1 MIQPSLFANTPDV
14 TVLCNRSQPIMD
26 LGWYRHPC
34 SSGATDV
41 RVARHVR
48 DPRGLLRQSADPR
61 LHDSGQV
68 TVTRQHD
75 LAGRALRT
83 ASADAGTTL
92 SLKDAAGRPFLM
104 VTGQGDCR
112 TWRYE
117 YAALPGRLL
126 AITEQAAGEAE
137 RIPERLEYADRS
149 AGPRAVNLAG
159 ACVRHWDP
167 AGLQQTNCVALTGV
181 STSVTRHLLEEAA
194 DPDVVA
200 DWPEEGAA
208 DRLAAEV
215 FTTLTVPDATGAEVA
230 AMVARGLVRLMRY
243 DVAGLPAGC
252 AVRVRGGAE
261 LVTVKSVT
269 YAAGGQTL
277 EEAHGS
283 GVVTRHAYEALTQ
296 RPSGIRTMRPSG
308 HMRGALLLQ
317 DIQWLYDP
325 VGNVVRVSNGA
336 EAARFW
342 RNRRVLPE
350 SRYVYDTFYQLVSA
364 TGREMADCGMQG
376 NDLHVTALLRD
387 GSGAYTNY
395 IRTYAYDRGGNLVQI
410 RHSAPATN
418 NSYTTDFVISD
429 GSNRGVL
436 ATMGG
441 GGAEAQFTAGG
452 QQRQLQPGQRLYWT
466 VRGELRQVTPVERDG
481 DGADRESYRYD
492 AKGLRVLKVSVQKT
506 REGAQTRRV
515 VYLAGG
521 EYRDAC
527 RSGAGASYLTVVEAA
542 GGAGTVRAEVL
553 VDRETGGVWLRY
565 GHDGLAGSTGLEVDG
580 EGSIISCEEYY
591 PYGGTAVWAV
601 RSQGGANDKT
611 VRYSGRER
619 DATGLYYYGHRY
631 YQPWAGRWLSA
642 DPAGTADGLNLYA
655 ICGNNP
661 VTCRDGDGL
670 MGYNPHRG
678 RTEESRA
685 LDKTRSESGEAATGL
700 SAAGLSPGRRH
711 TDLLAAVYSSVNSE
725 PLRDTESGPSQPGSV
740 TYDLDSRIYSNPA
753 IADKVS
759 LFRSNATHR
768 APDDYTIASVDGHNA
783 FVNIY
788 KPHEWIF
795 ETNFR
800 VEDRGYYA
808 SHVVAVQYEMVAKAR
823 GFFGRLPSRLIR
835 KGVANEITLTVM
847 DAAEKDNL
855 PLKDVFLEKTPNGR
869 STRRIAELFGL
880 EIIQVS
886 RPCYNDFYIDVKV
899 PVVSAQPA
907 SSPAPEKRGR
917 FSVMRSTYPA

>member
-1 MIQPSLFANTPDV
+1 MTQPSLFANTPDV
-14 TVLCNRSQPIMD
+14 TVFCNRRRPVRD
-26 LGWYRHPC
+26 LGWHRLPC
-34 SSGATDV
+34 NQGATDV
-41 RVARHVR
+41 RVTRHAR
-48 DPRGLLRQSADPR
+48 DSRGLLRQSADPR

-68 TVTRQHD
+68 GVNRQHD

-92 SLKDAAGRPFLM
+92 SLTNAAGRPFLM
-104 VTGQGDCR
+104 VTGQRDCR

-117 YAALPGRLL
+117 NAARPGRLL
-126 AITEQAAGEAE
+126 AIAEQAAGEVE
-137 RIPERLEYADRS
+137 RIAERLEYADRS
-149 AGPRAVNLAG
+149 AGLRAVNLAG
-159 ACVRHWDP
+159 ACVCHWDP
-167 AGLQQTNCVALTGV
+167 VGLLQTDVVALTGRAAR
-181 STSVTRHLLEEAA
+181 VTRRLLQEAA

-200 DWPEEGAA
+200 DWPEKGAA

-215 FTTLTVPDATGAEVA
+215 FTTMTVSDATGAEVA
-230 AMVARGLVRLMRY
+230 ATVAGGHVRLMKY
-243 DVAGLPAGC
+243 DVAGRPAGC

-277 EEAHGS
+277 EEVHGS
-283 GVVTRHAYEALTQ
+283 GVVTRNAYEARTQ
-296 RPSGIRTMRPSG
+296 RPSVIRTMRPSG
-308 HMRGALLLQ
+308 HVRGALLLQ

-325 VGNVVRVSNGA
+325 AGNVVRVSNGA
-336 EAARFW
+336 EEARFW

-350 SRYVYDTFYQLVSA
+350 SRYVYDTLYQLVSA
-364 TGREMADCGMQG
+364 TGREMADSGMQG
-376 NDLHVTALLRD
+376 NDLPAAALLCD

-436 ATMGG
+436 TTLAG

-452 QQRQLQPGQRLYWT
+452 QQRQLQPGQRLCWT

-481 DGADRESYRYD
+481 DGANREIYRYD
-492 AKGLRVLKVSVQKT
+492 AKGLRVLKVSMQKM
-506 REGAQTRRV
+506 RDGAQARRV
-515 VYLAGG
+515 VYLAGE

-527 RSGAGASYLTVVEAA
+527 RGCAGASNLTVVEAA
-542 GGAGTVRAEVL
+542 GGAGSVRAEVL
-553 VDRETGGVWLRY
+553 LDRETGGVWLRY

-655 ICGNNP
+655 MCGNNP
-661 VTCRDGDGL
+661 VTCRDGGGL

-678 RTEESRA
+678 LTEENSA
-685 LDKTRSESGEAATGL
+685 LDDTRSESGGAATNF
-700 SAAGLSPGRRH
+700 SATGLSPGRRYI
-711 TDLLAAVYSSVNSE
+711 DLLAAVYSSENSE
-725 PLRDTESGPSQPGSV
+725 PLRDTESGPPQPGSV

-753 IADKVS
+753 IVDKLS

-768 APDDYTIASVDGHNA
+768 TPDNYTIASVDGHNA

-788 KPHEWIF
+788 KPHKWIF

-808 SHVVAVQYEMVAKAR
+808 SHVAAVQYEMVAKAR
-823 GFFGRLPSRLIR
+823 GFFGRLPSRIIR

-847 DAAEKDNL
+847 DEAARDNL
-855 PLKDVFLEKTPNGR
+855 PLKDIFLKKTPNGR

-880 EIIQVS
+880 EITQVS
-886 RPCYNDFYIDVKV
+886 RPCYNDFYIDVKM
-899 PVVSAQPA
+899 PAITAQPV